1 MQCALGLFSIK
12 TTKDIGTHM
21 RKLNIFKLKVEV
33 GK

>member
-1 MQCALGLFSIK
+1 MRCASGLFSIK